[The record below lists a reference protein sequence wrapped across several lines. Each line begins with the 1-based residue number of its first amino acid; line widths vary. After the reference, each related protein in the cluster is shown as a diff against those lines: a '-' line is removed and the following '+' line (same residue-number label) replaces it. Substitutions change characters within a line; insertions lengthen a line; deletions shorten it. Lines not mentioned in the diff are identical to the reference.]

1 MADTPRASTLI
12 RDVNNVG
19 AITPGV
25 RLHDLPQGTVEER
38 IRMAGELGFSCIQL
52 PSKVLYASMG
62 IDRGGLTHEL
72 ADHLRAVLDE
82 AGVSVT
88 VLGCYKNLATPDR
101 QQLMDNFAEYEACLN
116 FDQMLGGCPVGTRPV
131 APMHRTAL
139 LTTA

>member
-1 MADTPRASTLI
+1 M
-12 RDVNNVG
+12 NNVG

-62 IDRGGLTHEL
+62 IDRSGLTREL

-82 AGVSVT
+82 AAAFLLERETITGGEFMQI
-88 VLGCYKNLATPDR
+88 LRK
-101 QQLMDNFAEYEACLN
+101 YETK
-116 FDQMLGGCPVGTRPV
+116 D
-131 APMHRTAL
+131 
-139 LTTA
+139 

>member
-1 MADTPRASTLI
+1 M
-12 RDVNNVG
+12 G

-72 ADHLRAVLDE
+72 ADHLRAVLDV

-88 VLGCYKNLATPDR
+88 VLGCLRIWRRPIANSSWITLPS
-101 QQLMDNFAEYEACLN
+101 
-116 FDQMLGGCPVGTRPV
+116 TRH
-131 APMHRTAL
+131 A
-139 LTTA
+139 

>member
-1 MADTPRASTLI
+1 M
-12 RDVNNVG
+12 NNVG

-62 IDRGGLTHEL
+62 IDRGGLTREL

-82 AGVSVT
+82 AGVSVA
-88 VLGCYKNLATPDR
+88 VLGCYKNLATPI
-101 QQLMDNFAEYEACLN
+101 DNSSWITL
-116 FDQMLGGCPVGTRPV
+116 PSTRR
-131 APMHRTAL
+131 A
-139 LTTA
+139 

>member
-1 MADTPRASTLI
+1 MNS
-12 RDVNNVG
+12 VG

-38 IRMAGELGFSCIQL
+38 IRMAEELGFSCIQL

-62 IDRGGLTHEL
+62 IDRSGLTREL

-82 AGVSVT
+82 AGVSVA

-101 QQLMDNFAEYEACLN
+101 QQLMDNFAEYEAASTLPRCSADARLV
-116 FDQMLGGCPVGTRPV
+116 PRPV
-131 APMHRTAL
+131 VPMRRTAL
-139 LTTA
+139 LTTV